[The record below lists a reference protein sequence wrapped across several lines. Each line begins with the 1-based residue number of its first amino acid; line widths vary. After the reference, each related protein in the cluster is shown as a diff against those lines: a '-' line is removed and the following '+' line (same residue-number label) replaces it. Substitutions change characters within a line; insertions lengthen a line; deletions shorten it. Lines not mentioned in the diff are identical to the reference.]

1 MMRTLV
7 VKLLRD
13 VRLAL
18 ILMCV
23 LLAAYQCLWAKI
35 TERIIGQLLP
45 MLMDVVIPGIS
56 AQDIIGKVFEGP
68 GKLLQ
73 SLLGGENIDITSSRD
88 ALTIG
93 YVHPV
98 TQAILCI
105 WAVGRAAGAIAGE
118 IDRGTMELLLAQPVP
133 RYRLILAHLYVDL
146 ITIPL
151 LCLSLWAGNWLGWLV
166 VGVREKGPDSPLI
179 SPMIFLPALA
189 NAAAL
194 MFALSGFTL
203 WLSSRGRFRGRVL
216 GAAVFIVLVQFLVN
230 LIGQLWEDVQ
240 CLRPFTVFFYYQ
252 PQQIILRGN
261 WVASLHFTWSSSK
274 GGPAGWTYSMNVII
288 LLVTV
293 GVTCYLLALRKFCTR
308 DLPAPL

>member
-1 MMRTLV
+1 MIRTLV

-18 ILMCV
+18 LLMCV
-23 LLAAYQCLWAKI
+23 LIAAYQCLWAKI
-35 TERIIGQLLP
+35 TERIIVQLLP
-45 MLMDVVIPGIS
+45 MLMEIVIPRIS
-56 AQDIIGKVFEGP
+56 VQDIIREVFAGP
-68 GKLLQ
+68 GKLIQ
-73 SLLGGENIDITSSRD
+73 SLLGGENIDITRARD

-133 RYRLILAHLYVDL
+133 RYRLILAHLLVDC
-146 ITIPL
+146 ITIPA
-151 LCLSLWAGNWLGWLV
+151 LCLSLWAGNWLGRWA
-166 VGVREKGPDSPLI
+166 VGVRENGPGSPLI

-189 NAAAL
+189 NVAAL
-194 MFALSGFTL
+194 LFALSGFTL

-216 GAAVFIVLVQFLVN
+216 GAAVFIVLLQFLIN
-230 LIGQLWEDVQ
+230 LIGQLWDDVQ
-240 CLRPFTVFFYYQ
+240 WLRPFTVFFYYQ
-252 PQQIILRGN
+252 PQQIILKGN
-261 WVASLHFTWSSSK
+261 WVASLRWVSQDK
-274 GGPAGWTYSMNVII
+274 VELWTYRANV
-288 LLVTV
+288 LLVLLSV
-293 GVTCYLLALRKFCTR
+293 GAAGYLLALRRFCTR

>member
-133 RYRLILAHLYVDL
+133 RHRLILAHLYVDS

-166 VGVREKGPDSPLI
+166 VGVHEKGPDSPLI

-216 GAAVFIVLVQFLVN
+216 GAAVFIVLVEFLVN

-252 PQQIILRGN
+252 PQQIILKGN

-274 GGPAGWTYSMNVII
+274 GGLAGWTYSMDVII

>member
-1 MMRTLV
+1 MRTLV
-7 VKLLRD
+7 AKLLRD
-13 VRLAL
+13 IWLPL
-18 ILMCV
+18 LLMC
-23 LLAAYQCLWAKI
+23 LLVAGYQCLWAKI

-45 MLMDVVIPGIS
+45 MLMSVVQVGITP
-56 AQDIIGKVFEGP
+56 QDIIREIFSGP
-68 GKLLQ
+68 GKLIE
-73 SLLGGENIDITSSRD
+73 SLLGGENIDITRPRD

-146 ITIPL
+146 ITIPI
-151 LCLSLWAGNWLGWLV
+151 LCLSLWAGNWLGRWA
-166 VGVREKGPDSPLI
+166 VGVHENGPDSPLI

-189 NAAAL
+189 NVAAL
-194 MFALSGFTL
+194 LFALSGFTI

-216 GAAVFIVLVQFLVN
+216 GSAVFTVLLQFLIN
-230 LIGQLWEDVQ
+230 LVGQLWDDVKWM
-240 CLRPFTVFFYYQ
+240 RPFTVFFYYQ
-252 PQQIILRGN
+252 PQQIMLRNN
-261 WVASLHFTWSSSK
+261 WSATLHIQWHKTK
-274 GGPAGWTYSMNVII
+274 GLLDWNYSANVLIV
-288 LLVTV
+288 LVSV
-293 GVTCYLLALRKFCTR
+293 GVVGYLLSLRKFCTR

>member
-7 VKLLRD
+7 AKLLRD

-18 ILMCV
+18 LLMCV
-23 LLAAYQCLWAKI
+23 LIAAYQCLWAKI
-35 TERIIGQLLP
+35 TERIVGQLLP
-45 MLMDVVIPGIS
+45 MLMEVVIPNIS
-56 AQDIIGKVFEGP
+56 AQDLVREVFAGGP

-105 WAVGRAAGAIAGE
+105 WTVGRAAGAIAGE

-133 RYRLILAHLYVDL
+133 RYRLILAHLYVDF

-166 VGVREKGPDSPLI
+166 VGVHEQGPDSPVV

-203 WLSSRGRFRGRVL
+203 WLSARGRFRGRVL
-216 GAAVFIVLVQFLVN
+216 GAAVFIVLLQFLIN
-230 LIGQLWEDVQ
+230 LVGQLWEDVRW
-240 CLRPFTVFFYYQ
+240 LRPFTVFFYYQ

-261 WVASLHFTWSSSK
+261 WVASLQFNW
-274 GGPAGWTYSMNVII
+274 GNARGIWTYSMNVIA
-288 LLVTV
+288 LLVSV
-293 GVTCYLLALRKFCTR
+293 GVAGYLLALRKFCTR